1 MAVEWFYR
9 RAGEITGP
17 LTAAQLRE
25 HALAEKVAP
34 LDYVRRG
41 ADGNWVP
48 ASKVKG
54 LFDPPPAVE
63 AAPDPEPVLSVAAEA
78 APAATNP
85 KLIDCPD
92 CGKSVSKRAEQCP
105 HCGCPIGEA
114 KPQPVV
120 VQPQAPQVRVFEV
133 VFRCVVQAVRDVGYA
148 VGRVDKHNGMIA
160 FKTGISWWSFG
171 QDITLVVVDMGKT
184 CSIDMTSRSGQVT
197 DWGES
202 KRIGQKIAARAQA
215 LLAAEGMPNV
225 LQ

>member
-1 MAVEWFYR
+1 VAVEWFYL
-9 RAGEITGP
+9 RAGQIVGP

-25 HALAEKVAP
+25 HALAQKVSP
-34 LDYVRRG
+34 TDHVRRG
-41 ADGNWVP
+41 GDGNWVP

-54 LFDPPPAVE
+54 LFDPPPTVT
-63 AAPDPEPVLSVAAEA
+63 PPPEPEPIPAEVVPVVAS
-78 APAATNP
+78 NS

-92 CGKSVSKRAEQCP
+92 CGKSVSRRAEQCP
-105 HCGCPIGEA
+105 HCGCPIGEP
-114 KPQPVV
+114 KPQQVV
-120 VQPQAPQVRVFEV
+120 VHPPAPQVRIFEV

-160 FKTGISWWSFG
+160 FKTGMSLWSFG
-171 QDITLVVVDMGKT
+171 QDITLVVVDQGKT